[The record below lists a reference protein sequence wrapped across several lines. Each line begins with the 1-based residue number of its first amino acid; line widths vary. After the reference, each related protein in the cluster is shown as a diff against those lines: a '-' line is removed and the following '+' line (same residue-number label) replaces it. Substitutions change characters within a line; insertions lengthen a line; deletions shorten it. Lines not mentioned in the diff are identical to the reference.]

1 MALKESSSLVEA
13 KIINPKDVLVLI
25 VDDEPDILELMEE
38 EFSYHGYKT
47 MTAICGNDAIDLIR
61 SNPVQVVVS
70 DYKMPNGNGMAVLKE
85 VGNIQLEK
93 RPVFFFVS
101 GQADISIEE
110 ALDAGAKKFFAKP
123 FDLEELILEIQSEL
137 NQSLG

>member
-1 MALKESSSLVEA
+1 MSSLLAEA
-13 KIINPKDVLVLI
+13 KSINPKEILVLI

-38 EFSYHGYKT
+38 EFNYHGYKT

-61 SNPVQVVVS
+61 KNNFNVVVS

-85 VGNIQLEK
+85 VSTMAAVEK
-93 RPVFFFVS
+93 PVFFFVS

-110 ALDAGAKKFFAKP
+110 AIDAGAKKFFAKP
-123 FDLEELILEIQSEL
+123 FDLEELISEIEVEL
-137 NQSLG
+137 ISALK